1 MKRHFMMSLKALC
14 AGVMTLCV
22 ASLSFV
28 SCYDDSALNAKVDEL
43 GNEVSALDARLQA
56 IETLTANL
64 EALTARVDALYT
76 LKFQVTSSNELQFS
90 FDGGKTWESTK
101 IVLAE
106 ELECECEEPIAVAL
120 EDNGDSV
127 TITVGNKSFTIQK
140 PEEIVFEIRAG
151 KVYFESE
158 GTQTVGMKTAGVE
171 DLTVI
176 SYPKGWWAEINADGL
191 IEVTAPNYE
200 ETQDQMDYETW
211 TETPAK
217 YAAYGYVKVHACGA
231 DGKCMV
237 GKLLVEVSQAPV
249 VVKAYD
255 GNAYFEV
262 LGDWGTFYYGIST
275 KESFEADIQPLL
287 SDMNESGWSDLT
299 NNDGETAIEVT
310 LAELLGAEPEE
321 GKEYIVWALVEDYSK
336 SSYSVEDFIKTY
348 YSEVLVSAVEDESKR
363 NAYNIDVTVSVTGAQ
378 SYIALAMPYSE
389 YSPAEEYAAMMAD
402 GYAYGEIFGKMHTST
417 YSGSLLDIAYGTTFS
432 QAGLYQPSWK
442 FYLLVMPID
451 GRPVDAYTAD
461 NVFVFE
467 YETTALVDGG
477 SVDANLKQVTEYDG
491 MVYDYDIWD
500 YVQKHIVL
508 DPMTQLGV
516 ELTPSATE
524 WKALYAEWVS
534 DEMWAEIGASDET
547 IVEHLLKGYGMTPAE
562 AETYYVLDVLP
573 EQTAHFIAFYVDNN
587 GKYGKVAKLSLTS
600 EALAT
605 SDVEVVMTDNTVE
618 GSLRNNTTLEVTLA
632 PTAEVSKYKYVWMN
646 LDWADNYT
654 GLTETEL
661 AQKLHFDESAK
672 EVTVDELVDG
682 KLVIEDNEYGNFY
695 YLAVLPYDAAGVP
708 GSVAAIL
715 EYGCE
720 FVLENVI
727 TENFVAEPVVTYTLP
742 EVFDGGNGEQYGWY
756 GYGSYQYSL
765 GCTVAPA
772 EGSEVVVLIADPE
785 SLLGYNYD
793 LSAKTAVQKASD
805 LWAGTITGQSY
816 YTFTVTEETDIEPRY
831 MSGEG
836 VISPVI
842 MLSWTDAE
850 GSYYY
855 KEISLAEVCAQ
866 LKANIDIALAPNNM
880 QLSFTWADMGDA
892 PSCLDLGLTTPGY
905 LAVAYDIAAVYG
917 AENLPAEMVG
927 LYMQYLAWEYTV
939 VPADA
944 TSGKFV
950 IMSTDH
956 FGDTVT
962 AEGTYSQWD
971 GTTCVVDF
979 PTLML
984 EGVTMTAVEEPY
996 TLYIEQMGG
1005 GAL

>member
-43 GNEVSALDARLQA
+43 GNEVSALDARLKA

-211 TETPAK
+211 TEIPAK

-237 GKLLVEVSQAPV
+237 GKLLVEVSQSPV
-249 VVKAYD
+249 VVKAYN
-255 GNAYFEV
+255 GTAYFDV
-262 LGDWGTFYYGIST
+262 LGNWGTFYYGIST
-275 KESFEADIQPLL
+275 KESFEADVQPLL
-287 SDMNESGWSDLT
+287 SDMNEKGWSDLT
-299 NNDGETAIEVT
+299 NNDEGETKSIEVT
-310 LAELLGAEPEE
+310 LAELLGSEPED
-321 GKEYIVWALVEDYSK
+321 GVDYIVWALVEDYNK
-336 SSYSVEDFIKTY
+336 ITYSTEDFIKTY
-348 YSEVLVSAVEDESKR
+348 YANVEVSAVEDESKR

-378 SYIALAMPYSE
+378 SYIAVAMPYSE
-389 YSPAEEYAAMMAD
+389 YAPAEDYKAQMAD
-402 GYAYGEIFGKMHTST
+402 AYAYGEVFGKMHTGT
-417 YSGSLLDIAYGTTFS
+417 YSGSLLDIAYGTTYHQS
-432 QAGLYQPSWK
+432 GLYQPNWK

-451 GRPVDAYTAD
+451 GRPVDAYTED
-461 NVFVFE
+461 DVTIFE
-467 YETTALVDGG
+467 YETTSLAGGG
-477 SVDANLKQVTEYDG
+477 SITATVEQVTEYMG
-491 MVYDYDIWD
+491 KVFS
-500 YVQKHIVL
+500 YVDWEYHDQLIVL

-516 ELTPSATE
+516 KLTPSSND
-524 WKALYAEWVS
+524 WKVLYADWID
-534 DEMWAEIGASDET
+534 DEVWAEVGASDET
-547 IVEHLLKGYGMTPAE
+547 IVEYLLKGYGMTPAE
-562 AETYYVLDVLP
+562 AETYYVADVLP
-573 EQTAHFIAFYVDNN
+573 EQTAHFVAFYVDQD
-587 GKYGKVAKLSLTS
+587 GKYGQVAKISLTS

-605 SDVEVVMTDNTVE
+605 SDVEVVLTDNTVE

-646 LDWADNYT
+646 LDWAEDYA
-654 GLTETEL
+654 GLTETEV
-661 AQKLHFDESAK
+661 AQKLHFSEDAT

-682 KLVIEDNEYGNFY
+682 KLVVEGNEYGNFY

-708 GSVAAIL
+708 GAVAAVL

-727 TENFVAEPVVTYTLP
+727 TENFVAEPVVTFTMP
-742 EVFDGGNGEQYGWY
+742 QMKDGQYGE
-756 GYGSYQYSL
+756 SYFWKDEYNSYFCL
-765 GCTVAPA
+765 GFDL
-772 EGSEVVVLIADPE
+772 EVVDGTEVVALMADPT
-785 SLLGYNYD
+785 SMLDYNYNFA
-793 LSAKTAVQKASD
+793 AKTAAQKASD
-805 LWAGTITGQSY
+805 LWSGAVAESWYSVNTAESTTAEARMFYGS
-816 YTFTVTEETDIEPRY
+816 ETLA
-831 MSGEG
+831 
-836 VISPVI
+836 PVI
-842 MLSWTDAE
+842 MVTWKDAD
-850 GSYYY
+850 GNYYY
-855 KEISLAEVCAQ
+855 KEVSLANEVA
-866 LKANIDIALAPNNM
+866 AMDAALDLAKGT
-880 QLSFTWADMGDA
+880 QLSFTWTDMGDA

-927 LYMQYLAWEYTV
+927 LYMQYMAWEYTV
-939 VPADA
+939 VPTDA

-956 FGDTVT
+956 FGDVVT
-962 AEGTYSQWD
+962 TEGTYAQWN
-971 GTTCVVDF
+971 GTTCVVNF
-979 PTLML
+979 PMLML
-984 EGVTMTAVEEPY
+984 EDVTMTAVAEPY